1 MKNIW
6 NNIRDYM
13 DKRLRRQ
20 LIGYLIIGVLGPM
33 ILVSLL
39 LFAQARQEMKKQ
51 AVVNLQQRSLA
62 LVQQIDRFL
71 GNIQTVS
78 DNFAYDVEVAQI
90 IEKDYGGNELE
101 TQKDTYVLDQYFQKT
116 DPFNKN
122 ERISAL

>member
-1 MKNIW
+1 
-6 NNIRDYM
+6 M

-20 LIGYLIIGVLGPM
+20 LIGYLIIGVLDPM

-39 LFAQARQEMKKQ
+39 LFTQARQEMKKQ

-101 TQKDTYVLDQYFQKT
+101 KQKDTYVLD
-116 DPFNKN
+116 
-122 ERISAL
+122 

>member
-1 MKNIW
+1 
-6 NNIRDYM
+6 M

-51 AVVNLQQRSLA
+51 AVVNLQQRFLA

-78 DNFAYDVEVAQI
+78 DNFAYDVRSCP
-90 IEKDYGGNELE
+90 DH
-101 TQKDTYVLDQYFQKT
+101 
-116 DPFNKN
+116 
-122 ERISAL
+122 